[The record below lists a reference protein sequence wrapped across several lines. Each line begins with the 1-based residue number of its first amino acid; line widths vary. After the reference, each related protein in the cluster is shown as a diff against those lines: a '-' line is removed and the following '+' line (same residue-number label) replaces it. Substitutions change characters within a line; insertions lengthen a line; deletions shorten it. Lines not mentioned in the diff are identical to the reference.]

1 MAVQRRYCCTI
12 GFFDGV
18 HLGHRHLFRQLH
30 QCASDEGLQPVIY
43 TFRQHPLEVLRG
55 KSPAMLTTWEERLA
69 MLQTFAEVRVLDFR
83 EVQHLTAEQFM
94 QRLKGEE
101 GVEMLLMGYDHHF
114 GSDRLTDFA
123 DYQHIATHMGLRVQ
137 HADECMDGCEP
148 ISSSRI
154 RRAIERGHIEDA
166 NRMLGYEYAV
176 SGKVIHGNGI
186 GRSIGFP
193 TANIDYPCEKLLPLS
208 GVYAARVGQY
218 AAIVNVGN
226 NPTVGN
232 TQSTVEAHILNHSG
246 SLYDEYLTIQFQRFI
261 RGEQHFRS
269 LAALGEQIRCDIRT
283 AFPTGSAIK

>member
-1 MAVQRRYCCTI
+1 MQRRYCCTI

-30 QCASDEGLQPVIY
+30 QWASDEGLQPVIY

-55 KSPAMLTTWEERLA
+55 KAPAMLTTWEERLA
-69 MLQTFAEVRVLDFR
+69 MLQTFAEVRVLDFPK
-83 EVQHLTAEQFM
+83 VQHLTAEQFM
-94 QRLKGEE
+94 QRLHGVE
-101 GVEMLLMGYDHHF
+101 GVQMLLMGYDHHF

-123 DYQHIATHMGLRVQ
+123 DYQHIATHIGLRVQ
-137 HADECMDGCEP
+137 HTGECIDAGEP

-154 RRAIERGHIEDA
+154 RRAIEAGDIEDA
-166 NRMLGYEYAV
+166 NRMLGYAYSL

-193 TANIDYPCEKLLPLS
+193 TANIDYPREKLLPLS
-208 GVYAARVGQY
+208 GVYAATVAQH

-246 SLYDEYLTIQFQRFI
+246 SLYDQYLTIQFRQFI
-261 RGEQHFRS
+261 RPEQHFAS
-269 LAALGEQIRCDIRT
+269 LADLSTQIQKDIQYL
-283 AFPTGSAIK
+283 

>member
-30 QCASDEGLQPVIY
+30 QYASDEGLQPVIY

-55 KSPAMLTTWEERLA
+55 KAPAMLTTWAERLA

-94 QRLKGEE
+94 HRLHGVE

-123 DYQHIATHMGLRVQ
+123 DYQRIASHMGLRVR
-137 HADECMDGCEP
+137 HAVECIDGGEP

-154 RRAIERGHIEDA
+154 RRAIESGHIEDA
-166 NRMLGYEYAV
+166 NRMLGYEYAI
-176 SGKVIHGNGI
+176 SGRVIHGNGI

-208 GVYAARVGQY
+208 GVYAAAMGQHS
-218 AAIVNVGN
+218 AIVNVGN

-232 TQSTVEAHILNHSG
+232 PQSSVEAHILNYRG
-246 SLYDEYLTIQFQRFI
+246 SLYDQQLTIQFRRFI
-261 RGEQHFRS
+261 RSEQHFRS
-269 LAALGEQIRCDIRT
+269 LAALTEQIRSDIRT
-283 AFPTGSAIK
+283 AFSVGRDK

>member
-1 MAVQRRYCCTI
+1 MQRRYCCTI

-30 QCASDEGLQPVIY
+30 QWASDEGLQPVIY

-55 KSPAMLTTWEERLA
+55 KAPAMLTTREERLA

-94 QRLKGEE
+94 QRLHGVE
-101 GVEMLLMGYDHHF
+101 GVQMLLMGYDHHF

-123 DYQHIATHMGLRVQ
+123 DYQHIATHVGLRVQ
-137 HADECMDGCEP
+137 HTGECIDAGEP

-154 RRAIERGHIEDA
+154 RRAIEAGHIEDA
-166 NRMLGYEYAV
+166 NRMLGYEYAIG
-176 SGKVIHGNGI
+176 GKVIHGNGI

-193 TANIDYPCEKLLPLS
+193 TANIDYPREKLLPLS
-208 GVYAARVGQY
+208 GVYAATVAQH
-218 AAIVNVGN
+218 AAIVNVGT

-232 TQSTVEAHILNHSG
+232 TQSTVEAHILNYSG
-246 SLYDEYLTIQFQRFI
+246 SLYDQHLTIQFRQFI
-261 RGEQHFRS
+261 RPEQHFAS
-269 LAALGEQIRCDIRT
+269 LADLSTQIQKDIQYL
-283 AFPTGSAIK
+283 